1 MATSAGAGMARASD
15 RTVRTLRRWLLVVIG
30 IDLGLLAVR
39 AATYPAFFSMPG
51 AASYLIAPVVA
62 LAVYA
67 AAIGALPLLA
77 ARVPGASTAL
87 RVGTFVGLVGGAIDM
102 TNVTLES
109 LLSLP
114 QAVVTVTTGVAMLG
128 LFLSFG
134 VAGFLGGR
142 RAGSFGLGL
151 GAAVWSAVV
160 AMLVAVTFGFVLI
173 NVALPKLA
181 HDEIGDPDYARS
193 GWMDV
198 RAFAVANTFDAGF
211 THLVEAPIIA
221 TVLGAAG
228 SGLTRLGARRRPAA
242 EHGNS

>member
-30 IDLGLLAVR
+30 IDLGLFAVR

-62 LAVYA
+62 LAAYA
-67 AAIGALPLLA
+67 ATVGVLPLLA
-77 ARVPGASTAL
+77 ARVPGASRAL
-87 RVGTFVGLVGGAIDM
+87 RVGTLVGLGGGAIDM
-102 TNVTLES
+102 VNVTLES

-114 QAVVTVTTGVAMLG
+114 QAVVTVTTGIAMLS

-151 GAAVWSAVV
+151 GAPGWVP
-160 AMLVAVTFGFVLI
+160 LVRILLAVTFGFVLI

-193 GWMDV
+193 GWPDV
-198 RAFAVANTFDAGF
+198 RAFAIANTFDAGF

-228 SGLTRLGARRRPAA
+228 RGLARLGARRRVAA
-242 EHGNS
+242 EQGSS